1 MVARYDRS
9 QLLAH
14 AVIRQAVLDLFSRTL
29 SGTAIELEPYERHL
43 AMRFLTATGDD
54 DWAHTRAHWCSIAD
68 VDPDDLR
75 MHIVDA
81 LEGHRDIEFPDD
93 DKTYRLNG
101 HDIARALWEQEK
113 ARHVAYL
120 DRARQVVD
128 ARREQQRNRRHVERM
143 RQACD
148 EAGRIIDEA
157 NNRLRFGT

>member
-29 SGTAIELEPYERHL
+29 SGTASEDERHERHL
-43 AMRFLTATGDD
+43 AMRFLTASGDD
-54 DWAHTRAHWCSIAD
+54 DWAHARTHLCIIAD

-75 MHIVDA
+75 MHIVNA
-81 LEGHRDIEFPDD
+81 LEGKRDIEFPGDD
-93 DKTYRLNG
+93 RAYRLNG

-120 DRARQVVD
+120 DHARQVVD
-128 ARREQQRNRRHVERM
+128 ARRDRRHEERM
-143 RQACD
+143 RQAWD
-148 EAGRIIDEA
+148 EAGGIIVEA
-157 NNRLRFGT
+157 NHHLRYAT